1 MKAWGRVLAVAGCA
15 ALGLPLCAFLS
26 QPAADPEV
34 DFIVTAAPEYVPLAE
49 LHGRERFPRGAQLLL
64 VHGSQA
70 QPLVSG
76 FAATADASVSFDAS
90 TVLFAGKKTAN
101 DPWQIWELTF
111 KSGWVREVISTGAD
125 AERPF
130 YLPGGRM
137 IWAQRT
143 LHGFQIQTARDGD
156 LHPEVLNPTAGPGVL
171 PLSYTR
177 TNAFPTAVL
186 ADGRILFES
195 GYPLGEGA
203 LPEIYLMYADG
214 SGVES
219 YRCDHGRARWGASQ
233 LSSGDVVFTH
243 GASLSR
249 FTSALAHESSVAA
262 PPAEYAGGIVETASG
277 AWLVSARKPGETHY
291 AIYSWKSGTSSLQT
305 VRAQRGNNLV
315 DAVLVAP
322 RTPPRRF
329 PSGLHPWNYANL
341 LALDS
346 RISLEG
352 PLQRPAASI
361 RLETLN
367 ANGQV
372 NVNSSAPIALD
383 GSFFVK
389 VPADQPIRFALLDRN
404 GAVLRREHGWF
415 WIREGEQRICVGCH
429 AGPARSPENRVPEVL
444 LHTTTPVDLA
454 SPMLHASAQSAT
466 PGGNSR

>member
-1 MKAWGRVLAVAGCA
+1 MKAGARAFAVAACA
-15 ALGLPLCAFLS
+15 ALVLPLCAFLS
-26 QPAADPEV
+26 QPAEIAEP

-64 VHGSQA
+64 VRDGHA

-76 FAATADASVSFDAS
+76 FAATADASVAFDAG
-90 TVLFAGKKTAN
+90 TVLFSGKKTPS

-111 KSGWVREVISTGAD
+111 KSGWVRKVITTDGD

-143 LHGFQIQTARDGD
+143 PFGFQIQTARDGD

-171 PLSYTR
+171 PLTYTH
-177 TNAFPTAVL
+177 TNAFPTDVV

-195 GYPLGEGA
+195 GYPLGEGS
-203 LPEIYLMYADG
+203 LPELYLVYADG
-214 SGVES
+214 SGLES

-233 LSSGDVVFTH
+233 LASGDVVFTH
-243 GASLSR
+243 GASLAR
-249 FTSALAHESSVAA
+249 FTSALAHEVPVAA
-262 PPAEYAGGIVETASG
+262 PAAEYAGGIVETTSG
-277 AWLVSARKPGETHY
+277 AWLVSARNAGGTHY
-291 AIYSWKSGTSSLQT
+291 GIYLWKPGTSSLET
-305 VRAQRGNNLV
+305 EFAQRGDDLV
-315 DAVLVAP
+315 NPVLLAQ

-346 RISLEG
+346 RVSLAG
-352 PLQRPAASI
+352 PLQQPPASV
-361 RLETLN
+361 RLETRD
-367 ANGQV
+367 ANGHIFV
-372 NVNSSAPIALD
+372 NGSAPVAAD

-389 VPADQPIRFALLDRN
+389 VPADQPIRFALLDRK

-415 WIREGEQRICVGCH
+415 WIRAGEQRICVGCH
-429 AGPARSPENRVPEVL
+429 AGPARSPENVVPEVL
-444 LHTTTPVDLA
+444 LHTTTPVDLV
-454 SPMLHASAQSAT
+454 SPMLHASAPSNS